1 MMSSIEKPTVIVKP
15 EIHHTVVVYKLE
27 SSFEFHIYEIGG
39 YAYNSTTPIYHDGSR
54 DWSENVFDSKP
65 VITGHVTN
73 QHASEWK
80 IPEFTLR
87 LKGSPS
93 EQTLN
98 PFEKVIQFCYNYTR
112 QNLNTWKEEAETDN
126 IPITSSQE
134 CPSCVTRGKTWE
146 GSDPK
151 CAFTT
156 GVFSSN
162 NWNCATLNKLR
173 ELTYL
178 CANHVQHTRVDEQNY
193 CTLPLTEVPYFQTI
207 NSNETAVCL
216 YFSWYKS
223 RGLTEVLYI
232 MFDTASPREP
242 TLKEVEAIID
252 YYKEKRG
259 Q

>member
-1 MMSSIEKPTVIVKP
+1 MTDKEVIVKP
-15 EIHHTVVVYKLE
+15 ELGYTVTVNKLEYVFEFCVYKIE
-27 SSFEFHIYEIGG
+27 GFRHVNNKPVYVTAQG
-39 YAYNSTTPIYHDGSR
+39 YC
-54 DWSENVFDSKP
+54 SEDVFDSKP
-65 VITGHVTN
+65 IIIGHVHCQRT
-73 QHASEWK
+73 SEWK
-80 IPEFTLR
+80 IPQFTLC
-87 LKGSPS
+87 LKGDPP

-98 PFEKVIQFCYNYTR
+98 PFEKIIQFCYDYTR
-112 QNLNTWKEEAETDN
+112 QNLDTWKEGVETDN